1 MLHYRVV
8 DEGEHIIREGG
19 IGDTMYFVER
29 GHFHVTMGE
38 GSTAI
43 VRDEIKAGEFFGET
57 ALLMQIPR
65 TGNVVATEPSLV
77 FELRAS
83 EFKRFLNVSIAVEER
98 LRRRML
104 DRIAGQFRKY
114 KVPFFESLT
123 DDAFLKIAQMAECT
137 AVDEHTVVFREG
149 DVADRFYMIV
159 HGDVMVQTTTS
170 DGNEVARVLGPGS
183 VFGEVALMTG
193 SPRTATVTTA
203 SRCVFLTL
211 ERAAFLTEFGN
222 ENSQAATALRIN
234 FTRPESITL
243 TDVLRYPKASEILIK
258 FAESEMSAENI
269 QFWLAC
275 ERFATSSE
283 GDTAGRARALFVT
296 YLGKDASQEVPAST
310 PENDPPLT
318 TLQVAIPANVLNR
331 IRTKLRD
338 PSTIDVTL
346 YMSAQAAVTQS
357 IQLGTFQRFR
367 NSPLFQQLISVL
379 RGEQYSGNLI
389 EEVIARNNDR
399 KVAESHAE
407 DSEKEPLA

>member
-159 HGDVMVQTTTS
+159 HGDVKVQTTTS

-346 YMSAQAAVTQS
+346 YMSAQASVTQS

-367 NSPLFQQLISVL
+367 NSPFFQQLISVL

-407 DSEKEPLA
+407 DSEKEQLA